1 MGVGAWVSPGDPP
14 GSGTVS
20 LPSRQA
26 GGSVTAGLFFCECD
40 HRHGPAPWPGPHR
53 GLGGRVEAPHA
64 RGARAGPSAGGYGS
78 ASLLS
83 SPRPATHPAGTREAN
98 PGEPTFQGPFTGR
111 PGRRWGLSARDD
123 MSRRLR
129 WASPKGAH
137 AGWNLLRRAAGTKV
151 PPDGGAVL
159 AEQAQVA
166 CAGYGLGAVGRA
178 SLPKT
183 WLTCFLTVSTLMNSS
198 PARAW
203 FGVPAAS
210 IASTCSS
217 RPVSGSIRPAPP
229 GQHFAPSPAR

>member
-1 MGVGAWVSPGDPP
+1 
-14 GSGTVS
+14 
-20 LPSRQA
+20 
-26 GGSVTAGLFFCECD
+26 
-40 HRHGPAPWPGPHR
+40 
-53 GLGGRVEAPHA
+53 
-64 RGARAGPSAGGYGS
+64 
-78 ASLLS
+78 
-83 SPRPATHPAGTREAN
+83 
-98 PGEPTFQGPFTGR
+98 
-111 PGRRWGLSARDD
+111 

-159 AEQAQVA
+159 GEQAQVA

-183 WLTCFLTVSTLMNSS
+183 WLTCFLTVSRLMNSS

-217 RPVSGSIRPAPP
+217 RSVSGSIRPAPP
-229 GQHFAPSPAR
+229 GQHFARSPAR